1 MTEYRLP
8 LYARIAIY
16 LIGFSLAIVI
26 LFFGRD
32 VLIPLVFA
40 ALLSVLL
47 GPLVGFLE
55 KRRLPRLLS
64 ISIAITIACIVFAGL
79 VTFIGMQVGQFE
91 EGIPRLKRE
100 SFEYV
105 DRLQAFLRENWG
117 ITYKDQLRWFQ
128 QWISQAGESG
138 GFVSQTLLTFM
149 DITML
154 IVLVP
159 LYAFLMLLYKDLIV
173 EFLFRLFPSKKAGT
187 LKEVLQ
193 EARAVVKSYTLGLII
208 ETAIVALLN
217 STALLLLGI
226 DYAILFGIIAA
237 ILNLIPYIGI
247 LIGGL
252 LPLVMAM
259 ITNDSMWYPI
269 GVIGAFSLIQFIDNN
284 FIVPYVVASRVSI
297 NALISIIAAIIGG
310 MLWGISGMFLALPAV
325 AILKVIFDRVE
336 TLKPWGFLLG
346 DTVPDAAAT
355 VVNKRPSSS
364 I

>member
-8 LYARIAIY
+8 WYAKVTII
-16 LIGFSLAIVI
+16 LFGLSLAITI

-32 VLIPLVFA
+32 VLIPLAYA

-47 GPLVGFLE
+47 HPLTSFLE
-55 KRRLPRLLS
+55 KRKFPRLLS
-64 ISIAITIACIVFAGL
+64 ISIAVAIACIVFACL
-79 VTFIGMQVGQFE
+79 VTFIGMQVGQFGE
-91 EGIPRLKRE
+91 DLPRLKKE
-100 SFEYV
+100 SLEYV
-105 DRLQAFLRENWG
+105 GRLQAFVRENWG

-128 QWISQAGESG
+128 QWISQAWESEG
-138 GFVSQTLLTFM
+138 GLIGQMFLTFM
-149 DITML
+149 DITTL
-154 IVLVP
+154 VVLVP
-159 LYAFLMLLYKDLIV
+159 LYAFLMLLYRDLII
-173 EFLFRLFPSKKAGT
+173 EFFFRLFSGQKAGM

-193 EARAVVKSYTLGLII
+193 EARTVVNGYVLGLMI
-208 ETAIVALLN
+208 ETVIIAGLN
-217 STALLLLGI
+217 SIALLLLGI

-259 ITNDSMWYPI
+259 ITKDSAWYPI
-269 GVIGAFSLIQFIDNN
+269 GVIGTFSLIQFIDNN

-297 NALISIIAAIIGG
+297 NALISIVAVIIGG

-336 TLKPWGFLLG
+336 TLKPWGLLLG
-346 DTVPDAAAT
+346 DQIPT
-355 VVNKRPSSS
+355 KRISKAVKL
-364 I
+364 